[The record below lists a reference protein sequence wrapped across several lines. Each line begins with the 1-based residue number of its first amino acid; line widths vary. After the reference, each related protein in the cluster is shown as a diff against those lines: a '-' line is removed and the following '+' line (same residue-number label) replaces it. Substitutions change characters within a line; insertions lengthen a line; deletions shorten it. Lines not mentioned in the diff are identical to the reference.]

1 MVILMMCQPENVL
14 QPVLPL
20 FPLFGPCSQYDEILT
35 FFAVTAIAMVISM
48 TCQQANVLQLLLAL
62 FGPFWPFLAFFVPI
76 LHYCQ
81 NIEILTFFAVIAMV
95 ISMMCQ
101 PANVFALF
109 CPLWSLLSK

>member
-62 FGPFWPFLAFFVPI
+62 FGPFWLFCPFSAFYVPI
-76 LHYCQ
+76 FPYCQ
-81 NIEILTFFAVIAMV
+81 NIEILTFL
-95 ISMMCQ
+95 Q
-101 PANVFALF
+101 R
-109 CPLWSLLSK
+109 